1 MQNRNVECLFIRR
14 LALVLLRED
23 VCVRICKGEIARVV
37 DSIDL
42 LVLQIQIVH
51 QSNHACSFFRVFSLL
66 RFKSL
71 ANLSILPADHFN
83 VFHAYPE
90 LCRWFGG

>member
-1 MQNRNVECLFIRR
+1 MEDCDVECLFIRR

-23 VCVRICKGEIARVV
+23 VCVGICKGKIARVA
-37 DSIDL
+37 DSVDL

-66 RFKSL
+66 RFKFL
-71 ANLSILPADHFN
+71 AFLFILPAYHLD
-83 VFHAYPE
+83 VFHTYPE
-90 LCRWFGG
+90 LCGWFGR